1 MSERIKVI
9 GITGGIGSGKST
21 VAFYLKKLGYE
32 VLFSDLI
39 SKDLVISNS
48 HLKNTLIKEFG
59 ADIYLDDGNIN
70 KDKLAGLL
78 FGKDDNLTSK
88 INSIIHPYV
97 IDKLFDEIQIAEDQ
111 GNEIIFV
118 ESALM
123 FESGIA
129 NEYDYIICVYSSVE
143 DSIKRTIERS
153 SLTKDEVIGRMSKQL
168 SLDEKKKLSDF
179 VINNNS
185 TLEELYK
192 STDKLIPIFEAL
204 PLKDLDNEEDY
215 WLHKIRF

>member
-1 MSERIKVI
+1 MCERIKVI

-39 SKDLVISNS
+39 SKDLLISNN

-70 KDKLAGLL
+70 KDKLARLL

-111 GNEIIFV
+111 GNDIIFV

-153 SLTKDEVIGRMSKQL
+153 SLTKDEVLGRMSKQL

-179 VINNNS
+179 VINNDS
-185 TLEELYK
+185 TLDELYK
-192 STDKLIPIFEAL
+192 STDKLIPILEAL
-204 PLKDLDNEEDY
+204 PLRDNDDEEDN
-215 WLHKIRF
+215 